1 MNNKSSEL
9 NTNLRL
15 RNKRVKVIVICL
27 LLIWCESSL
36 AFSCCINM
44 TVIVLVEQAFPD
56 GPFSINNSIG
66 IIELGMEKA
75 REIVEHSVN
84 LNFVVRH
91 KKIRCVGLE
100 WGALAAEL
108 YHTHNVHAII
118 GPGG

>member
-1 MNNKSSEL
+1 
-9 NTNLRL
+9 
-15 RNKRVKVIVICL
+15 
-27 LLIWCESSL
+27 
-36 AFSCCINM
+36 M
-44 TVIVLVEQAFPD
+44 TVIVLVERTIPP

-66 IIELGMEKA
+66 IIELGVEKA
-75 REIVEHSVN
+75 QEIVEHSVN

-100 WGALAAEL
+100 WGALTAEL

>member
-1 MNNKSSEL
+1 MNTESSEL
-9 NTNLRL
+9 NANLRF
-15 RNKRVKVIVICL
+15 RNKRIKVIVICL
-27 LLIWCESSL
+27 LLIWCESNL
-36 AFSCCINM
+36 AVSCCINM

-66 IIELGMEKA
+66 IIELGVEKA
-75 REIVEHSVN
+75 REMVEHSVN

-100 WGALAAEL
+100 WGALSAEL